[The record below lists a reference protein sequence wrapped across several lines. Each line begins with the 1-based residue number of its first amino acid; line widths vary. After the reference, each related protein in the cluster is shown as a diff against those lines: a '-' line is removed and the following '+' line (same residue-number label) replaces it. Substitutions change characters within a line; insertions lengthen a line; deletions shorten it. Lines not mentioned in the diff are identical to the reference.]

1 MNLIQTILQ
10 YLHLETKEDF
20 YLKYS
25 DGTQSDASVYFD
37 EDGILRWQDGS
48 VCYDFNELICG
59 KIEVVKINNLY
70 CATLVNEDDPKE
82 KVMFYTYGTNSYE
95 AENNTW
101 EYSQSTARILGKHYK
116 QEEIRMI
123 CEVDRKDT
131 RREQ

>member
-25 DGTQSDASVYFD
+25 DGTQS
-37 EDGILRWQDGS
+37 
-48 VCYDFNELICG
+48 
-59 KIEVVKINNLY
+59 
-70 CATLVNEDDPKE
+70 
-82 KVMFYTYGTNSYE
+82 
-95 AENNTW
+95 
-101 EYSQSTARILGKHYK
+101 